1 MPTAPFAT
9 RSVTELP
16 AVPGPKAGVTVLRE
30 PSVRAIYTWT
40 PALIRSAEVA
50 ATGGNLRIA
59 ADLCEWMIGDDRIQA
74 VLETRADALLG
85 LDFSLV
91 ERGDARRSKAVCA
104 ALDSEWETSFPEAEL
119 RKLLAWGQMLGVGL
133 GQLVWDED
141 PDTGRWTMRLETWSP
156 RWLAW
161 DSVRHTWTIDAI
173 EGGAPLGSAPTG
185 RYDITPGDGQWI
197 LYTPHGPSRPW
208 VWGAYRALS
217 RWALLK
223 DYARNDWGFYSERL
237 GQGVWVVESDP
248 TKGGMSTG
256 TEAQRKE
263 LAGDLQGIG
272 RNTGIALQ
280 PGQTLRLVESVART
294 QENFKAQIDA
304 ADNGYAIALLGQ
316 NLSTQAGSGGS
327 IGSATLHGK
336 VAHGRTRMDGKTL
349 PTCLRSQ
356 AVVHWAEINYGEAA
370 LAPSPWWDTS
380 PVDDDKARAATKMA
394 VAQADAVG
402 VGSGVRTVD
411 EIRAE
416 RGLPPRA
423 GSAASSPA
431 PGLPIASEPEREREP
446 EPDSDAVTRPTAPPQ
461 SAPRE
466 PIELAPTDLA
476 AVVRVDEARAS
487 HGLPAWG
494 DADGELSVVAFKA
507 RFSSEIAKVADAESG
522 DDPSTAGPPPPE
534 PADPNDDQDPDE

>member
-104 ALDSEWETSFPEAEL
+104 ALDSEWEASFPEAEL

-349 PTCLRSQ
+349 PACLRSQ
-356 AVVHWAEINYGEAA
+356 AVVHWAETNFGDAT
-370 LAPSPWWDTS
+370 LAPSPWWNTA
-380 PVDDDKARAATKMA
+380 PVDDDKARAATRMA
-394 VAQADAVG
+394 VAQADAVDI
-402 VGSGVRTVD
+402 GSGVRTVD
-411 EIRAE
+411 EVRAE
-416 RGLPPRA
+416 RGLLPLN
-423 GSAASSPA
+423 A
-431 PGLPIASEPEREREP
+431 PTVSELGPTTPVEP
-446 EPDSDAVTRPTAPPQ
+446 SGEDVEVAKPVAQAQPDKG
-461 SAPRE
+461 APRE

-522 DDPSTAGPPPPE
+522 EESAPPATPS
-534 PADPNDDQDPDE
+534 PAPTDPNDDQDPDE